1 MPPTVSAPPKGGS
14 GKPREIPLMKHLKT
28 ISHTP
33 KPANSEII
41 SVIGTVLS
49 GLGALLLGIVPL
61 LNKD

>member
-1 MPPTVSAPPKGGS
+1 
-14 GKPREIPLMKHLKT
+14 MKHLKT

-33 KPANSEII
+33 KPASSEII

-61 LNKD
+61 LNKN